1 MATSALDH
9 ANNVQ
14 QRLRNHAELR
24 PDDTRSAPPMKALQQ
39 TLEDD
44 LQSGATTPLA
54 SDAPPSLQATSSVR
68 QKLRAEQK
76 KRSFPSIEFQ
86 ARVSHFDPASEYRD
100 FRGFFVAFWIGL
112 AIMCI
117 TTMLRNLKETGYPF
131 QMRQKETF
139 LENIW
144 EMALSDAI
152 MSATT
157 VLTLPLHKLYANSK
171 GWLRWK
177 TGGKWIQAV
186 FQAAW
191 LFYWVE

>member
-14 QRLRNHAELR
+14 QRLRNHANSNA
-24 PDDTRSAPPMKALQQ
+24 DDARGAPTRALQQ
-39 TLEDD
+39 ILEDEP
-44 LQSGATTPLA
+44 QSGTTTPIA

-68 QKLRAEQK
+68 QRLRAEQR
-76 KRSFPSIEFQ
+76 KRSFPSIEYS

-131 QMRQKETF
+131 QLRQKATF

-157 VLTLPLHKLYANSK
+157 MVTLPLHKLYASSK

-177 TGGKWIQAV
+177 AGGKWVQAV

>member
-14 QRLRNHAELR
+14 QRLRNHAEPK
-24 PDDTRSAPPMKALQQ
+24 PDDARGAPTKVVQHI
-39 TLEDD
+39 LEDEP
-44 LQSGATTPLA
+44 QSGATTPLA
-54 SDAPPSLQATSSVR
+54 TDAPPSIQVTSSVR

-76 KRSFPSIEFQ
+76 KRSFPSIEYS

-131 QMRQKETF
+131 QLRQKETF

-152 MSATT
+152 MSATAM
-157 VLTLPLHKLYANSK
+157 LTLPLHKLYANSK

-177 TGGKWIQAV
+177 SGGKWVQTV